1 MARLGLRGRAAVGF
15 AASCAGA
22 IVVSLAAAGA
32 LLTGG
37 LQAGDDGE
45 YLTEAL
51 RELGA
56 ERGVD
61 ASEIAPLLDLA
72 LDDAPVGLDDAP
84 SGGQLDTAQYA
95 LLDEALDRAEEKQFD
110 ATVVLFAQIA
120 VGVAIAGTLGA
131 GAVAWMLM
139 NRLLVPV
146 EQLSLAAAD
155 AAVGDLSQRIRLE
168 GPDDELKRLADTFD
182 DMLEQLEV
190 SFERQRQ
197 FSTNAAHELRTPLA
211 VIRAELDA
219 VRSTSTASPEQLE
232 FAEVID
238 RATTRAEG
246 LVAALLQLGKAEAGV
261 RRMDKVDLGEI
272 VGDVVQRRIVAFT
285 NAGLQI
291 ELDLGQGDT
300 AQVDGDAALLDVM
313 ALNLIDNAL
322 NHSRPDT
329 GVEVSVLSK
338 TDGTVTLTVCNEANG
353 LDDDLSSLTDPYR
366 RGRHAG
372 RGHGH
377 GLGLAIVQAVVS
389 AHSATLSIE
398 QLNDDRFRASVHF
411 PAPAVSSGQG

>member
-1 MARLGLRGRAAVGF
+1 MDRLGLRGRAAVGF
-15 AASCAGA
+15 AASCAVA
-22 IVVSLAAAGA
+22 IVVSLATAGA

-72 LDDAPVGLDDAP
+72 LDDAPVGLDDVP

-95 LLDEALDRAEEKQFD
+95 LLDEALNRAEEKQFD

-120 VGVAIAGTLGA
+120 VGVAIAGTLAA
-131 GAVAWMLM
+131 GAVAWTLM
-139 NRLLVPV
+139 NRLLGPV

-155 AAVGDLSQRIRLE
+155 AAVGDLSQRIRLD
-168 GPDDELKRLADTFD
+168 GPNDELKRLADTFD
-182 DMLEQLEV
+182 DMLEQLEA

-197 FSTNAAHELRTPLA
+197 FSANAAHELRTPLA

-232 FAEVID
+232 FAEAID

-246 LVAALLQLGKAEAGV
+246 LVTALLQLGKAEAGV
-261 RRMDKVDLGEI
+261 RRMDKVDLGEV

-285 NAGLQI
+285 SAGLQI
-291 ELDLGQGDT
+291 ELDLGEGDT
-300 AQVDGDAALLDVM
+300 AQVDGDTALLDVM

-329 GVEVSVLSK
+329 TVDVSVLSEA
-338 TDGTVTLTVCNEANG
+338 DGSVTLIVCNEADG
-353 LDDDLSSLTDPYR
+353 LDDDLLSLTDPYR
-366 RGRHAG
+366 RGRHAE

-377 GLGLAIVQAVVS
+377 GVGLAIVQAVVS
-389 AHSATLSIE
+389 AHNATLSIE
-398 QLNDDRFRASVHF
+398 QLNDDRFRVSVQFAAS
-411 PAPAVSSGQG
+411 AVSPGRG